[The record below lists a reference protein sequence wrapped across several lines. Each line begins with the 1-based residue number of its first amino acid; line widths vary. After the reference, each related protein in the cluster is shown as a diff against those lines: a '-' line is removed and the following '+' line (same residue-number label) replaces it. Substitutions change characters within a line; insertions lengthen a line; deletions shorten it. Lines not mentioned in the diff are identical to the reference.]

1 MKLAQEYGKLYLAED
16 PFTETAPTVP
26 SKPNKNDYSLGE
38 DDPAY
43 IEAYNTYMAGSKA
56 KAEYDCRK
64 NMHTAACNIKGVQK
78 AEGAASE
85 FAGLADFMKAAVA
98 AVQAFDQDSSQ
109 LAPAKAVR
117 STFGKMNVYLQ
128 TVILNNTT
136 IKVYCE
142 PKEYS
147 TYWSTSQK
155 STKDVY
161 NQCVD
166 IGEYDKLSAFVAVI
180 KEIEEPYNNEDIQ
193 KAKEAYENVPSGL
206 QSFVPAEIQAKYEAI
221 LACIGPDLPSFE
233 MPDLSIFKK
242 TTVTYPTGVS
252 PAQVDKALPR
262 LESLINDILLPILG
276 VDNGLQGLINTSLYT
291 NATIAEVCKFLY
303 PTLGELSSL
312 ISASPS
318 ELAEKLT
325 EEKYQG
331 AVTALKAIGDDWN
344 ALTLSNGDMGFQDGD
359 KEGFLDA
366 FAALFRPLSIITL
379 ALKFENEINTTKGTY
394 TYNAYEDLV
403 PIFEALDLEG
413 YMSSH
418 EYTLYVD
425 EINAKDSNMVMD
437 ARIRPILVPIF
448 NLIDQFAENPLDTLL
463 TVLPKLGYALKTDL
477 INTQIATLLGKMSLV
492 SIDPPDLSAGGL
504 FDMIAPMLQNL
515 DLNGT
520 SISIT
525 LNKDNFLKFVDDI
538 GGCGNAIW
546 KNSKIRGKAYSLGVD
561 PDKSDAFLVMFRWLY
576 GELTSAQNSQ
586 AIQTA
591 IDSSTLGTVPKSLI
605 KSAWNSISKLPA
617 DTAIA
622 VLINLTAPALPSFDN
637 VPGSNLPNTDSSN
650 GSNAE
655 AEKNS
660 NSAKPDNPSIPKTG
674 GGVAVSLFAL
684 AATAGLA
691 GGAVLL
697 KKKIENSKD

>member
-1 MKLAQEYGKLYLAED
+1 MSQEDKEQLYELGDKLYGIGKDTIDALASEEALEKYQKIFSQLSETTAAALTNTVSTGAVGKFNAMVEAYEGKVSVSQPTEADLKGYNEILSAYAGLTNEEKSQVDLFMFDKMLHLILDREKQVSIQNNPDVASYINAEVAAENILGAVGYAAYFSEAKELYTVMNDSKKTADEKFEAYKSANQYARIYSDLWYSSYASFYYKLDSSNIGKNFMKLAQEYGKLYLAED

-85 FAGLADFMKAAVA
+85 FAGLADFMNAAVA
-98 AVQAFDQDSSQ
+98 AVQ
-109 LAPAKAVR
+109 
-117 STFGKMNVYLQ
+117 
-128 TVILNNTT
+128 
-136 IKVYCE
+136 
-142 PKEYS
+142 
-147 TYWSTSQK
+147 
-155 STKDVY
+155 
-161 NQCVD
+161 
-166 IGEYDKLSAFVAVI
+166 
-180 KEIEEPYNNEDIQ
+180 
-193 KAKEAYENVPSGL
+193 
-206 QSFVPAEIQAKYEAI
+206 
-221 LACIGPDLPSFE
+221 
-233 MPDLSIFKK
+233 
-242 TTVTYPTGVS
+242 
-252 PAQVDKALPR
+252 
-262 LESLINDILLPILG
+262 
-276 VDNGLQGLINTSLYT
+276 
-291 NATIAEVCKFLY
+291 
-303 PTLGELSSL
+303 
-312 ISASPS
+312 
-318 ELAEKLT
+318 
-325 EEKYQG
+325 
-331 AVTALKAIGDDWN
+331 
-344 ALTLSNGDMGFQDGD
+344 
-359 KEGFLDA
+359 
-366 FAALFRPLSIITL
+366 
-379 ALKFENEINTTKGTY
+379 
-394 TYNAYEDLV
+394 
-403 PIFEALDLEG
+403 
-413 YMSSH
+413 
-418 EYTLYVD
+418 
-425 EINAKDSNMVMD
+425 
-437 ARIRPILVPIF
+437 
-448 NLIDQFAENPLDTLL
+448 
-463 TVLPKLGYALKTDL
+463 
-477 INTQIATLLGKMSLV
+477 
-492 SIDPPDLSAGGL
+492 
-504 FDMIAPMLQNL
+504 
-515 DLNGT
+515 
-520 SISIT
+520 
-525 LNKDNFLKFVDDI
+525 
-538 GGCGNAIW
+538 

>member
-1 MKLAQEYGKLYLAED
+1 MSQEDKEQLYELGDKLYGIGKDTIDALASEEALEKYQKI
-16 PFTETAPTVP
+16 FSQLSET
-26 SKPNKNDYSLGE
+26 
-38 DDPAY
+38 
-43 IEAYNTYMAGSKA
+43 
-56 KAEYDCRK
+56 
-64 NMHTAACNIKGVQK
+64 TAAALTNTVST
-78 AEGAASE
+78 GA
-85 FAGLADFMKAAVA
+85 V
-98 AVQAFDQDSSQ
+98 
-109 LAPAKAVR
+109 
-117 STFGKMNVYLQ
+117 GKFNAMV
-128 TVILNNTT
+128 
-136 IKVYCE
+136 
-142 PKEYS
+142 
-147 TYWSTSQK
+147 
-155 STKDVY
+155 
-161 NQCVD
+161 
-166 IGEYDKLSAFVAVI
+166 
-180 KEIEEPYNNEDIQ
+180 
-193 KAKEAYENVPSGL
+193 EAYEGKVS
-206 QSFVPAEIQAKYEAI
+206 VAEPTDE
-221 LACIGPDLPSFE
+221 DL
-233 MPDLSIFKK
+233 KG
-242 TTVTYPTGVS
+242 Y
-252 PAQVDKALPR
+252 
-262 LESLINDILLPILG
+262 NDILAA
-276 VDNGLQGLINTSLYT
+276 Y
-291 NATIAEVCKFLY
+291 
-303 PTLGELSSL
+303 
-312 ISASPS
+312 
-318 ELAEKLT
+318 EKLT
-325 EEKYQG
+325 DEQKGQVDLFMFDKMFHLILDREKQVSIKNNPDISSNKQHTVNAQLAAEEILGNVGY
-331 AVTALKAIGDDWN
+331 AA
-344 ALTLSNGDMGFQDGD
+344 
-359 KEGFLDA
+359 A
-366 FAALFRPLSIITL
+366 FAGAKEL
-379 ALKFENEINTTKGTY
+379 ATVMSDSKKTIDEKM
-394 TYNAYEDLV
+394 
-403 PIFEALDLEG
+403 EA

-448 NLIDQFAENPLDTLL
+448 NLIDQFVENPLDTLL

-504 FDMIAPMLQNL
+504 FDMLAPMLQNL

-622 VLINLTAPALPSFDN
+622 VLINLTAPALPGFDN

-674 GGVAVSLFAL
+674 GGAAVSLFVL
-684 AATAGLA
+684 AATAGIA
-691 GGAVLL
+691 AGAVLL
-697 KKKIENSKD
+697 KKKTDSDQD

>member
-1 MKLAQEYGKLYLAED
+1 MNDSKKTADEKFEAYKSANQYARIYSDLWYSSYASFYYKLDSSNIGKNFMKLAQEYGKLYLAED

-85 FAGLADFMKAAVA
+85 FAGLADFMNAAVA
-98 AVQAFDQDSSQ
+98 AVQ
-109 LAPAKAVR
+109 
-117 STFGKMNVYLQ
+117 
-128 TVILNNTT
+128 
-136 IKVYCE
+136 
-142 PKEYS
+142 
-147 TYWSTSQK
+147 
-155 STKDVY
+155 
-161 NQCVD
+161 
-166 IGEYDKLSAFVAVI
+166 
-180 KEIEEPYNNEDIQ
+180 
-193 KAKEAYENVPSGL
+193 
-206 QSFVPAEIQAKYEAI
+206 
-221 LACIGPDLPSFE
+221 
-233 MPDLSIFKK
+233 
-242 TTVTYPTGVS
+242 
-252 PAQVDKALPR
+252 
-262 LESLINDILLPILG
+262 
-276 VDNGLQGLINTSLYT
+276 
-291 NATIAEVCKFLY
+291 
-303 PTLGELSSL
+303 
-312 ISASPS
+312 
-318 ELAEKLT
+318 
-325 EEKYQG
+325 
-331 AVTALKAIGDDWN
+331 
-344 ALTLSNGDMGFQDGD
+344 
-359 KEGFLDA
+359 
-366 FAALFRPLSIITL
+366 
-379 ALKFENEINTTKGTY
+379 
-394 TYNAYEDLV
+394 
-403 PIFEALDLEG
+403 
-413 YMSSH
+413 
-418 EYTLYVD
+418 
-425 EINAKDSNMVMD
+425 
-437 ARIRPILVPIF
+437 
-448 NLIDQFAENPLDTLL
+448 
-463 TVLPKLGYALKTDL
+463 
-477 INTQIATLLGKMSLV
+477 
-492 SIDPPDLSAGGL
+492 
-504 FDMIAPMLQNL
+504 
-515 DLNGT
+515 
-520 SISIT
+520 
-525 LNKDNFLKFVDDI
+525 
-538 GGCGNAIW
+538 